1 MDGLIKAVQKLYE
14 NSTRIR
20 FLSDENGNILW
31 KSGKNIDDET
41 TIIFP
46 NGVPYNKDEEK
57 YSNVLINGQKVA
69 VSGSVL
75 STEKKGAI
83 LWTAHSLT
91 EVLKELGATNT
102 YVETCYMISDAKRNV
117 ESILMCNEET
127 IAKNPRK
134 RNDASITSQNKACY
148 NLLKQIES
156 YQELTTVIYNR
167 AVNNTTINIIDLMK
181 EIVEESNA
189 LLNSSTAKF
198 RVTHKGVDY
207 HNATIKANKYYLFFS
222 IMSII
227 KILLDCSRNQ
237 LHTLLIKFNGE
248 AFTIS
253 FPFDND
259 MSHYIDALN
268 GDFSFYCAKL
278 YINYLGGTITE
289 NNNQLLV
296 TIPFYKVTEFHSTRA
311 EYNYKPDQYK
321 RIAKIFLYG
330 HKDEK

>member
-1 MDGLIKAVQKLYE
+1 MDELVKALQKLYE
-14 NSTRIR
+14 SSTKIR

-31 KSGKNIDDET
+31 KSGKDIYDET

-57 YSNVLINGQKVA
+57 YSSVLINNREVA

-83 LWTAHSLT
+83 LWTVHSVT
-91 EVLKELGATNT
+91 EVLRELGTTDT
-102 YVETCYMISDAKRNV
+102 YIETCYMISDAKRNI
-117 ESILMCNEET
+117 ENILMHNEEA

-134 RNDASITSQNKACY
+134 RNNVAIVDQNKSCY

-181 EIVEESNA
+181 EIIEESNA
-189 LLNSSTAKF
+189 LLSSSTGKF
-198 RVTHKGVDY
+198 SLMHKGVDY
-207 HNATIKANKYYLFFS
+207 YNATIKANKYYLFFS

-227 KILLDCSRNQ
+227 RILLDCCRNQ
-237 LHTLLIKFNGE
+237 LHTLLVKFNGE
-248 AFTIS
+248 VFTIS

-268 GDFSFYCAKL
+268 GDFSFYCAKM

-296 TIPFYKVTEFHSTRA
+296 SIPFYKVTEFHSTRA

-321 RIAKIFLYG
+321 KIAKIFLYG
-330 HKDEK
+330 YKNEK